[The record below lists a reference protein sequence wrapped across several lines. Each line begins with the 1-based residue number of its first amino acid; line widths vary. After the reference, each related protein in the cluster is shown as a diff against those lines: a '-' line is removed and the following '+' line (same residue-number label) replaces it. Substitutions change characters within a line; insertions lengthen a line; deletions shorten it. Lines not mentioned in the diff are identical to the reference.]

1 MSAVFRRTYSLF
13 ELVGTQ
19 GRTSWSIGRTLQ
31 SPYLLPSSRHISHT
45 ASLSNKPKAVV
56 FDLGG
61 VVIPSPLPLI
71 ANFEIRHCLPNDSVN
86 ATIRHYGKEGAFAHL
101 ERGELTLEGF
111 CAPFAEEF
119 SNLHGITVTEDQIW
133 ELATVLGGID
143 DSMKGPYQ
151 EVLNLILRLRD
162 QGIKTAILTNNFRF
176 DNGKTALPKGELG
189 VDLVSNNVQC
199 MSILLYFTF
208 QIPSLIYSWCV
219 EIVS

>member
-45 ASLSNKPKAVV
+45 ARLSNKPKAVV

-71 ANFEIRHCLPNDSVN
+71 ANFEIRNCLPNDSVN

-101 ERGELTLEGF
+101 ERGELTLEEF

-119 SNLHGITVTEDQIW
+119 SNLHGITVTEEQIW

-151 EVLNLILRLRD
+151 EVLNLISRLRD